1 MCGNFPQE
9 LFTWAKSPNAT
20 RVGRKII
27 IGEIFMKIL
36 GRKLTAIALLSVFMV
51 SAFALSVVSFAYKPA
66 KAQQQINLPDNIVYK
81 NIEDCVYDITAATTA
96 GGIQY
101 ANGLEQRDLGYVT
114 KEDVIISDT
123 LGQDKI
129 NIEPTRY
136 AGDSSLFG
144 FYTKKGSEC
153 QPDYNG
159 NQYEGNIYVWNKS
172 TSQAKYA
179 QNQILFYAGAD
190 DTFVTFR
197 MRYTTG
203 NLYQFNEDV
212 PNLGSWNYYH
222 RYAINTD
229 GSVAISADNANVA
242 SHTTSALLADLQ
254 AREESATAL
263 YETGD
268 MLLITI
274 GSFHTGTEATNYYF
288 KVVNETK
295 GYVAYELLEQ
305 GDYVPA
311 TAGYFVIYW
320 QGIAR
325 AETRFN
331 LCGVNKPLFANYDY
345 AIEDKVSGGLIGKN
359 VSELQLREGYS
370 HLDGTQEVIKVGVN
384 KVKVNYNLNYFGKDS
399 KIPATVTFSV
409 EASKVTLKDM
419 AGNVIAEQDVVGE
432 LELPVIDREKT
443 FIAYKTADGKLYKQ
457 GDVITISGDVVVT
470 LIEADVE
477 FIDKVDIRLSNDE
490 FGGLRYGVKVLT
502 AEFNALQQ
510 AGISFTTKIDGV
522 EVAIATTV
530 EEGEYTIVYIAKKDI
545 ASEKFNTNIS
555 AEVVVEYESGESA
568 IASKDANLY
577 ELASARYDEN
587 LIAMFSGKALYNA
600 TAVSLLEKY
609 LKA

>member
-1 MCGNFPQE
+1 
-9 LFTWAKSPNAT
+9 
-20 RVGRKII
+20 
-27 IGEIFMKIL
+27 MKIL
-36 GRKLTAIALLSVFMV
+36 SRKLTAIALLSVLMV
-51 SAFALSVVSFAYKPA
+51 SAFALSVSFGYKPV
-66 KAQQQINLPDNIVYK
+66 KAQQTLPDTIVNK
-81 NIEDCVYDITAATTA
+81 NIEECLYDLDGARAA
-96 GGIQY
+96 GGLQY
-101 ANGLEQRDLGYVT
+101 ANGLEAKDLS
-114 KEDVIISDT
+114 KIADNDVIISEDK
-123 LGQDKI
+123 GQDKV
-129 NIEPTRY
+129 NVAPTRY
-136 AGDSSLFG
+136 TGDSSLFG
-144 FYTKKGSEC
+144 FYTKKGADC
-153 QPDYNG
+153 QPTYNG
-159 NQYEGNIYVWNKS
+159 NEYEGNIYVWNKS
-172 TSQAKYA
+172 TSSNVFA
-179 QNQILFYAGAD
+179 QNQISFYLGAD
-190 DTFVTFR
+190 DTLVTFR
-197 MRYTTG
+197 MRYTAG

-212 PNLGSWNYYH
+212 TQVGSWNYFH
-222 RYAINTD
+222 RYTIETD
-229 GSVAISADNANVA
+229 GSIKLIANNTNVA
-242 SHTTSALLADLQ
+242 SHTASALLADLQ